1 MRMIEGKISLRT
13 RLFLAMVILV
23 FTACIMILVATYF
36 QYDSESESYNQFRME
51 RKEKQLFSQINY
63 LVKKNNLFPLNAD
76 NWSNYKV
83 DFESVRS
90 ILNVDYSIFDLN
102 GNPLYTNFLPLKIIA
117 NGYRIDKKII
127 QLIDSNPSKRYIENN
142 IDEIGKFQS
151 SYSYLLDSGGNAY
164 AILFFPYF
172 EDVSFS
178 ENELNTFLQ
187 SLYQIYLLMLVIA
200 IGIAYFIS
208 KYVTRSLETL
218 RLQINSTGLLKKNKK
233 IYLNNPSREIDSLV
247 KSYNKMIDD
256 LEKSAEKLAKNER
269 EQAWQEMAKQVA
281 HEIKNPLTPMRL
293 SIQNFQ
299 RRFDNASNE
308 KNKINVEEFSN
319 LLIEQI
325 DVMSNV
331 ATAFS
336 DFATLPKAQL
346 KEANIVEITRR
357 ATEIFEYENII
368 FNSKNNKIMFPLD
381 RTQWIRVMTNLIQNG
396 IQSVGTEKKAK
407 IKVDIDDYTNK
418 IMISVSDNGVGVDP
432 ALKNKIFEP
441 MFTTKTKGMG
451 LGLGIVKKIIEIHKG
466 KISYKSNHK
475 SGTKFIIEL
484 TKYLNK

>member
-1 MRMIEGKISLRT
+1 MRLIEGKISLRT

-51 RKEKQLFSQINY
+51 RKEKQLFSQIDY
-63 LVKKNNLFPLNAD
+63 LVRKNNLFPINLEDWRTYNT
-76 NWSNYKV
+76 

-117 NGYRIDKKII
+117 NNYKIEKRIIE
-127 QLIDSNPSKRYIENN
+127 LIELNPSKKHIENN
-142 IDEIGKFQS
+142 IDEIGRFQS
-151 SYSYLLDSGGNAY
+151 SYSYLVDSSGDPY

-218 RLQINSTGLLKKNKK
+218 RLQINSTGLLKKNEK
-233 IYLNNPSREIDSLV
+233 IHLSNPSREIDSLV

-256 LEKSAEKLAKNER
+256 LEKSAEKLAKTER

-299 RRFDNASNE
+299 RRYE
-308 KNKINVEEFSN
+308 KSSNKINKVNVEEFSN
-319 LLIEQI
+319 SLIEQI

-336 DFATLPKAQL
+336 DFATLPKANL
-346 KEANIVEITRR
+346 KPSNIVEITGR

-368 FNSKNNKIMFPLD
+368 FKSNVDNILFPLD

-396 IQSVGTEKKAK
+396 LQSVSSDRKPK
-407 IKVDIDDYTNK
+407 IKVELKNYTKK
-418 IMISVSDNGVGVDP
+418 ILILVSDNGSGVDP
-432 ALKNKIFEP
+432 NLKNKIFEP

-466 KISYKSNHK
+466 LISYKSDNK
-475 SGTKFIIEL
+475 SGTTFTIEL
-484 TKYLNK
+484 QKK

>member
-1 MRMIEGKISLRT
+1 MRLIEGKISLRT

-51 RKEKQLFSQINY
+51 RKEKQLFSQIDY
-63 LVKKNNLFPLNAD
+63 LVRKNNLFPINLEDWRSYN
-76 NWSNYKV
+76 S

-117 NGYRIDKKII
+117 NNYKIEKRIIE
-127 QLIDSNPSKRYIENN
+127 LIELNPSKKYIENN
-142 IDEIGKFQS
+142 IDEIGRFQS
-151 SYSYLLDSGGNAY
+151 SYSYLVDSSGDPY

-218 RLQINSTGLLKKNKK
+218 RLQINSTGLLKKNEK
-233 IYLNNPSREIDSLV
+233 IHLSNPSREIDSLV

-256 LEKSAEKLAKNER
+256 LEKSAEKLAKTER

-299 RRFDNASNE
+299 RRYE
-308 KNKINVEEFSN
+308 KSSNKINKVNVEEFSN
-319 LLIEQI
+319 SLIEQI

-336 DFATLPKAQL
+336 DFATLPKANL
-346 KEANIVEITRR
+346 KPSDIVEITRR

-368 FNSKNNKIMFPLD
+368 FKSNVDKILFPLD

-396 IQSVGTEKKAK
+396 LQSVSSDRKPK
-407 IKVDIDDYTNK
+407 IKVELKNYTKK
-418 IMISVSDNGVGVDP
+418 ILVFVSDNGSGVDP
-432 ALKNKIFEP
+432 NLRNKIFEP

-466 KISYKSNHK
+466 LISYKSDNK
-475 SGTKFIIEL
+475 SGTTFTIEL
-484 TKYLNK
+484 QKK

>member
-1 MRMIEGKISLRT
+1 MPLIEGKISLRT

-63 LVKKNNLFPLNAD
+63 LVKRNKLYPIILYD
-76 NWSNYKV
+76 WSTHAN

-117 NGYRIDKKII
+117 NNYKIEKRIID
-127 QLIDSNPSKRYIENN
+127 LIGSNPSKRYIENN
-142 IDEIGKFQS
+142 TDEIGRFQS
-151 SYSYLLDSGGNAY
+151 SYSYLSDSSGDPY

-187 SLYQIYLLMLVIA
+187 SLYQIYLLMMVIA

-218 RLQINSTGLLKKNKK
+218 RLQINSTGLLKKNEK
-233 IYLNNPSREIDSLV
+233 IHLSNPSREIDSLV

-256 LEKSAEKLAKNER
+256 LEKSAEKLAKTER

-299 RRFDNASNE
+299 RRYEKSSNE
-308 KNKINVEEFSN
+308 INKINVDEFSN

-336 DFATLPKAQL
+336 DFATLPKAKL
-346 KEANIVEITRR
+346 IPCNIVEVTRR

-368 FNSKNNKIMFPLD
+368 FNSNADKVIYSLD

-396 IQSVGTEKKAK
+396 LQSVNSNKKAK
-407 IKVDIDDYTNK
+407 ININLKNDLDK
-418 IMISVSDNGVGVDP
+418 ISILVSDNGSGVDP
-432 ALKNKIFEP
+432 NLKNKIFEP

-466 KISYKSNHK
+466 RISYKSENK
-475 SGTKFIIEL
+475 IGTTFTIEL
-484 TKYLNK
+484 PKNKTK

>member
-1 MRMIEGKISLRT
+1 MRLIEGKISLRT

-51 RKEKQLFSQINY
+51 RKEKQLFSQIDY
-63 LVKKNNLFPLNAD
+63 LVRKNNLFPINLDDWRSYNA
-76 NWSNYKV
+76 

-117 NGYRIDKKII
+117 NNYKIEKRIIE
-127 QLIDSNPSKRYIENN
+127 LIELNPSKKHIENN
-142 IDEIGKFQS
+142 IDEIGRFQS
-151 SYSYLLDSGGNAY
+151 SYSYLVDSSGDPY

-218 RLQINSTGLLKKNKK
+218 RLQINSTGLLKKNEK
-233 IYLNNPSREIDSLV
+233 IHLSNPSREIDSLV

-256 LEKSAEKLAKNER
+256 LEKSAEKLAKTER

-299 RRFDNASNE
+299 RRYE
-308 KNKINVEEFSN
+308 KSSNKINKVNVEEFSN
-319 LLIEQI
+319 SLIEQI

-336 DFATLPKAQL
+336 DFATLPKANL
-346 KEANIVEITRR
+346 KLSNIVEITRR

-368 FNSKNNKIMFPLD
+368 FKSNVDKILFPLD

-396 IQSVGTEKKAK
+396 LQSVSADRKPK
-407 IKVDIDDYTNK
+407 IKVELKNYTKK
-418 IMISVSDNGVGVDP
+418 IFILVSDNGGGVDP
-432 ALKNKIFEP
+432 NLKNKIFEP

-466 KISYKSNHK
+466 LISYKSDNK
-475 SGTKFIIEL
+475 TGTTFTIEL
-484 TKYLNK
+484 QKK

>member
-1 MRMIEGKISLRT
+1 MRLIEGKISLRT

-51 RKEKQLFSQINY
+51 RKEKQLFSQIDY
-63 LVKKNNLFPLNAD
+63 LVRKNNLFPINLDDWRSYNA
-76 NWSNYKV
+76 

-117 NGYRIDKKII
+117 NNYKIEKRIIE
-127 QLIDSNPSKRYIENN
+127 LIKLNPSKKHIENN
-142 IDEIGKFQS
+142 IDEIGRFQS
-151 SYSYLLDSGGNAY
+151 SYSYLVDSSGDPY

-218 RLQINSTGLLKKNKK
+218 RLQINSTGLLKKNEK
-233 IYLNNPSREIDSLV
+233 IHLSNPSREIDSLV

-256 LEKSAEKLAKNER
+256 LEKSAEKLAKTER

-299 RRFDNASNE
+299 RRYE
-308 KNKINVEEFSN
+308 KSSNKINKVNVEEFSN
-319 LLIEQI
+319 SLIEQI

-336 DFATLPKAQL
+336 DFATLPKANL
-346 KEANIVEITRR
+346 KLSNIVEITRR

-368 FNSKNNKIMFPLD
+368 FKSNVDKILFPLD

-396 IQSVGTEKKAK
+396 LQSVSADRKPK
-407 IKVDIDDYTNK
+407 IKVELKNYTKK
-418 IMISVSDNGVGVDP
+418 IFILVSDNGGGVDP
-432 ALKNKIFEP
+432 NLKNKIFEP

-466 KISYKSNHK
+466 LISYKSDNK
-475 SGTKFIIEL
+475 TGTTFTIEL
-484 TKYLNK
+484 QKK

>member
-1 MRMIEGKISLRT
+1 MRLIEGKISLRT

-51 RKEKQLFSQINY
+51 RKEKQLFSQIDY
-63 LVKKNNLFPLNAD
+63 LVRKNNLFPINLDDWRSYNA
-76 NWSNYKV
+76 

-117 NGYRIDKKII
+117 NNYKIEKKII
-127 QLIDSNPSKRYIENN
+127 ELIKLNPSKKHIENN
-142 IDEIGKFQS
+142 IDEIGRFQS
-151 SYSYLLDSGGNAY
+151 SYSYLVDSSGDPY

-218 RLQINSTGLLKKNKK
+218 RLQINSTGLLKKNEK
-233 IYLNNPSREIDSLV
+233 IHLSNPSREIDSLV

-256 LEKSAEKLAKNER
+256 LEKSAEKLAKTER

-299 RRFDNASNE
+299 RRYE
-308 KNKINVEEFSN
+308 KSSNKINKVNVEEFSN
-319 LLIEQI
+319 SLIEQI

-336 DFATLPKAQL
+336 DFATLPKANL
-346 KEANIVEITRR
+346 KLSNIVEITRR

-368 FNSKNNKIMFPLD
+368 FKSNVDKILFPLD

-396 IQSVGTEKKAK
+396 LQSVSADRKPK
-407 IKVDIDDYTNK
+407 IKVELKNYTKK
-418 IMISVSDNGVGVDP
+418 IFILVSDNGGGVDP
-432 ALKNKIFEP
+432 NLKNKIFEP

-466 KISYKSNHK
+466 LISYKSDNK
-475 SGTKFIIEL
+475 TGTTFTIEL
-484 TKYLNK
+484 QKK

>member
-1 MRMIEGKISLRT
+1 MRLIEGKISLRT

-51 RKEKQLFSQINY
+51 RKEKQLFSQIDY
-63 LVKKNNLFPLNAD
+63 LVRKNNLFPINLDDWRSYNA
-76 NWSNYKV
+76 

-117 NGYRIDKKII
+117 NNYKIEKRIIE
-127 QLIDSNPSKRYIENN
+127 LIELNPSKKHIENN
-142 IDEIGKFQS
+142 IDEIGRFQS
-151 SYSYLLDSGGNAY
+151 SYSYLVDSSGDPY

-218 RLQINSTGLLKKNKK
+218 RLQINSTGLLKKNEK
-233 IYLNNPSREIDSLV
+233 IHLSNPSREIDSLV

-256 LEKSAEKLAKNER
+256 LEKSAEKLAKTER

-299 RRFDNASNE
+299 RRYE
-308 KNKINVEEFSN
+308 KSSNKINKVNVEEFSN
-319 LLIEQI
+319 SLIEQI

-336 DFATLPKAQL
+336 DFATLPKANL
-346 KEANIVEITRR
+346 KLSNIVEITRR

-368 FNSKNNKIMFPLD
+368 FKSNVDEILFPLD

-396 IQSVGTEKKAK
+396 LQSVSADRKPK
-407 IKVDIDDYTNK
+407 IKVELKNYTKK
-418 IMISVSDNGVGVDP
+418 IFILVSDNGGGVDP
-432 ALKNKIFEP
+432 NLKNKIFEP

-466 KISYKSNHK
+466 LISYKSDNK
-475 SGTKFIIEL
+475 TGTTFTIEL
-484 TKYLNK
+484 QKK

>member
-1 MRMIEGKISLRT
+1 MRLIEGKISLRT

-51 RKEKQLFSQINY
+51 RKEKQLFSQIDY
-63 LVKKNNLFPLNAD
+63 LVRKNNLFPINLDDWRSYNA
-76 NWSNYKV
+76 

-117 NGYRIDKKII
+117 NNYKIEKRIIE
-127 QLIDSNPSKRYIENN
+127 LIKLNPSKKHIENN
-142 IDEIGKFQS
+142 IDEIGRFQS
-151 SYSYLLDSGGNAY
+151 SYSYLVDSSGDPY

-218 RLQINSTGLLKKNKK
+218 RLQINSTGLLKKNEK
-233 IYLNNPSREIDSLV
+233 IHLSNPSREIDSLV

-256 LEKSAEKLAKNER
+256 LEKSAEKLAKTER

-299 RRFDNASNE
+299 RRYE
-308 KNKINVEEFSN
+308 KSSNKINKVNVEEFSN
-319 LLIEQI
+319 SLIEQI

-336 DFATLPKAQL
+336 DFATLPKANL
-346 KEANIVEITRR
+346 KLSNIVEITRR

-368 FNSKNNKIMFPLD
+368 FKSNVDEILFPLD

-396 IQSVGTEKKAK
+396 LQSVSADRKPK
-407 IKVDIDDYTNK
+407 IKVELKNYTKK
-418 IMISVSDNGVGVDP
+418 IFILVSDNGGGVDP
-432 ALKNKIFEP
+432 NLKNKIFEP

-466 KISYKSNHK
+466 LISYKSDNK
-475 SGTKFIIEL
+475 SGTTFTIEL
-484 TKYLNK
+484 QKK

>member
-1 MRMIEGKISLRT
+1 MPLIEGKISLRT

-63 LVKKNNLFPLNAD
+63 LVKRNKLYPIRLNDWRSYA
-76 NWSNYKV
+76 N

-117 NGYRIDKKII
+117 NNYKIEKRIID
-127 QLIDSNPSKRYIENN
+127 LIGSNSSKRYIENN
-142 IDEIGKFQS
+142 IDEIGRFQS
-151 SYSYLLDSGGNAY
+151 SYSYLSDSSGDPY

-187 SLYQIYLLMLVIA
+187 SLYQIYLLMMVIA

-218 RLQINSTGLLKKNKK
+218 RLQINSTGLLKKNEK
-233 IYLNNPSREIDSLV
+233 IHLSNPSREIDSLV

-256 LEKSAEKLAKNER
+256 LEKSAEKLAKTER

-299 RRFDNASNE
+299 RRYEKSSNE
-308 KNKINVEEFSN
+308 INKINVDEFSN

-336 DFATLPKAQL
+336 DFATLPKAKL
-346 KEANIVEITRR
+346 KSSNIVEVTRR
-357 ATEIFEYENII
+357 ATEIFEYENIV
-368 FNSKNNKIMFPLD
+368 FNSDADKVMYPLD

-396 IQSVGTEKKAK
+396 LQSVNSDKKAK
-407 IKVDIDDYTNK
+407 IKIELKNHPDK
-418 IMISVSDNGVGVDP
+418 ILILVSDNGGGVDP
-432 ALKNKIFEP
+432 NLKNKIFEP

-466 KISYKSNHK
+466 KISYQSKNK
-475 SGTKFIIEL
+475 TGTTFAIEL
-484 TKYLNK
+484 PKTK

>member
-1 MRMIEGKISLRT
+1 MPLIEGKISLRT

-63 LVKKNNLFPLNAD
+63 LVKRNKLYPIRLNDWRSYA
-76 NWSNYKV
+76 N

-117 NGYRIDKKII
+117 NNYKIEKRIID
-127 QLIDSNPSKRYIENN
+127 LIGSNSSKRYIENN
-142 IDEIGKFQS
+142 IDEIGRFQS
-151 SYSYLLDSGGNAY
+151 SYSYLSNSSGDPY

-187 SLYQIYLLMLVIA
+187 SLYQIYLLMMVIA

-218 RLQINSTGLLKKNKK
+218 RLQINSTGLLKKNEK
-233 IYLNNPSREIDSLV
+233 IHLSNPSREIDSLV

-256 LEKSAEKLAKNER
+256 LEKSAEKLAKTER

-299 RRFDNASNE
+299 RRYEKSSNE
-308 KNKINVEEFSN
+308 INKINVDEFSN

-336 DFATLPKAQL
+336 DFATLPKAKL
-346 KEANIVEITRR
+346 KSSNIVEVTRR
-357 ATEIFEYENII
+357 ATEIFEYENIV
-368 FNSKNNKIMFPLD
+368 FNSDADKVMYPLD

-396 IQSVGTEKKAK
+396 LQSVNSDKKAK
-407 IKVDIDDYTNK
+407 IKIELKNYPDK
-418 IMISVSDNGVGVDP
+418 ILILVSDNGGGVDP
-432 ALKNKIFEP
+432 NLKNKIFEP

-466 KISYKSNHK
+466 KISYQSKNK
-475 SGTKFIIEL
+475 TGTTFAIEL
-484 TKYLNK
+484 PKTK

>member
-1 MRMIEGKISLRT
+1 MPLIEGKISLRT

-63 LVKKNNLFPLNAD
+63 LVKNNNLYPVNLND
-76 NWSNYKV
+76 WSSYAN

-117 NGYRIDKKII
+117 NNYKIEKRIID
-127 QLIDSNPSKRYIENN
+127 LIGSNPSKRYIENN
-142 IDEIGKFQS
+142 TDEIGRFQS
-151 SYSYLLDSGGNAY
+151 SYSYLSDSSGDPY

-187 SLYQIYLLMLVIA
+187 SLYQIYLLMMVIA

-218 RLQINSTGLLKKNKK
+218 RLQINSTGLLKKNEK
-233 IYLNNPSREIDSLV
+233 IHLSNPSREIDSLV

-256 LEKSAEKLAKNER
+256 LEKSAEKLAKTER

-299 RRFDNASNE
+299 RRYEKSSNE
-308 KNKINVEEFSN
+308 INKINVDEFSN

-336 DFATLPKAQL
+336 DFATLPKAKL
-346 KEANIVEITRR
+346 KPCNIVEVTRR

-368 FNSKNNKIMFPLD
+368 FNSNADKVIYSLD

-396 IQSVGTEKKAK
+396 LQSVNSNKKAK
-407 IKVDIDDYTNK
+407 ININLKNDLDK
-418 IMISVSDNGVGVDP
+418 ISILVSDNGSGVDP
-432 ALKNKIFEP
+432 NLKNKIFEP

-466 KISYKSNHK
+466 RISYKSENK
-475 SGTKFIIEL
+475 IGTTFTIEL
-484 TKYLNK
+484 LKNKTK

>member
-1 MRMIEGKISLRT
+1 MRLIEGKISLRT

-51 RKEKQLFSQINY
+51 RKEKQLFSQIDY
-63 LVKKNNLFPLNAD
+63 LVRKNNLFPINLED
-76 NWSNYKV
+76 WRSYDT

-117 NGYRIDKKII
+117 NNYKIEKRIIE
-127 QLIDSNPSKRYIENN
+127 LIELNPSKKHIENN
-142 IDEIGKFQS
+142 IDEIGRFQS
-151 SYSYLLDSGGNAY
+151 SYSYLVDSSGDPY

-218 RLQINSTGLLKKNKK
+218 RLQINSTGLLKKNEK
-233 IYLNNPSREIDSLV
+233 IHLSNPSREIDSLV

-256 LEKSAEKLAKNER
+256 LEKSAEKLAKTER

-299 RRFDNASNE
+299 RRYE
-308 KNKINVEEFSN
+308 KSSNKINKVNVEEFSN
-319 LLIEQI
+319 SLIEQI

-336 DFATLPKAQL
+336 DFATLPKANL
-346 KEANIVEITRR
+346 KPSNIVEITGR

-368 FNSKNNKIMFPLD
+368 FKSNVDKILFPLD

-396 IQSVGTEKKAK
+396 LQSVSSDRKPK
-407 IKVDIDDYTNK
+407 IKVELKNYTKK
-418 IMISVSDNGVGVDP
+418 ILILVSDNGSGVDP
-432 ALKNKIFEP
+432 NLKNKIFEP

-466 KISYKSNHK
+466 LISYKSDNK
-475 SGTKFIIEL
+475 SGTTFTIEL
-484 TKYLNK
+484 QKK

>member
-1 MRMIEGKISLRT
+1 MPLIEGKISLRT

-63 LVKKNNLFPLNAD
+63 LVKRNKLYPIRLNDWRSYA
-76 NWSNYKV
+76 N

-117 NGYRIDKKII
+117 NNYKIEKKII
-127 QLIDSNPSKRYIENN
+127 DLIGSNPSKRYIENN
-142 IDEIGKFQS
+142 IDEIGRFQS
-151 SYSYLLDSGGNAY
+151 SYSYLSDSSGDPY

-172 EDVSFS
+172 DDVSFS

-187 SLYQIYLLMLVIA
+187 SLYQIYLLMMVIA

-218 RLQINSTGLLKKNKK
+218 RLQINSTGLLKKNEK
-233 IYLNNPSREIDSLV
+233 IHLSNPSREIDSLV

-256 LEKSAEKLAKNER
+256 LEKSAEKLAKTER

-299 RRFDNASNE
+299 RRYENSSNE
-308 KNKINVEEFSN
+308 INKINVDEFSN

-336 DFATLPKAQL
+336 DFATLPKAKL
-346 KEANIVEITRR
+346 KPCNIVEVTRR
-357 ATEIFEYENII
+357 AKEIFEYENII
-368 FNSKNNKIMFPLD
+368 FNSNADKVIYPLD

-396 IQSVGTEKKAK
+396 LQSVNSNQKAK
-407 IKVDIDDYTNK
+407 ININLKNHPDK
-418 IMISVSDNGVGVDP
+418 ISILVSDNGSGVDP
-432 ALKNKIFEP
+432 NLKNKIFEP

-466 KISYKSNHK
+466 RISYKSENK
-475 SGTKFIIEL
+475 TGTTFIIEL
-484 TKYLNK
+484 PKK